1 MILKNL
7 ILLVNISSRLYFQSI
22 TNFYTFQW
30 MLFLMDK
37 SNLTIQGK
45 GKQEDIQ
52 KIILFIWF
60 DKESEEAARFYVS
73 IFKNSK
79 LAKSLDWKRKIRV
92 PQNGRGNGNDCG
104 F

>member
-1 MILKNL
+1 MKHLFFMMLKNL

-37 SNLTIQGK
+37 SNLTIQGE

-52 KIILFIWF
+52 KIILLYGLI
-60 DKESEEAARFYVS
+60 
-73 IFKNSK
+73 KNRK
-79 LAKSLDWKRKIRV
+79 KRQGFMFQFLKT
-92 PQNGRGNGNDCG
+92 QNWLSH
-104 F
+104 

>member
-1 MILKNL
+1 MKYLFFMMLKNL

-37 SNLTIQGK
+37 SNLTIQGE

-52 KIILFIWF
+52 KIILLYGLI
-60 DKESEEAARFYVS
+60 
-73 IFKNSK
+73 KN
-79 LAKSLDWKRKIRV
+79 RKKQQGFMFQFLKT
-92 PQNGRGNGNDCG
+92 QNWLSH
-104 F
+104 